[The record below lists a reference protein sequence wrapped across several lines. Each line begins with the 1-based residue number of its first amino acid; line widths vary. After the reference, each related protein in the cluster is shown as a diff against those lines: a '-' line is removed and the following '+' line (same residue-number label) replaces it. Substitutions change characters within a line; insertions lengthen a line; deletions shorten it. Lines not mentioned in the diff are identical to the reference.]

1 MSAQEQAQHT
11 HGDNHHDHEHD
22 HNGNCVIEKYNV
34 RDLIVRE
41 DIMKRTTDLANLI
54 STSDEVVFYR
64 KAEQQIKE
72 NREVQDLIKLIKKR
86 QKEAVAFESFQNTK
100 MVEKINQEI
109 EELQDRLDGFPV
121 VEQFKQS
128 QEDINY
134 LLQMIVSVVRDT
146 VSENIKL
153 DASTVEDK
161 NCSD

>member
-1 MSAQEQAQHT
+1 MAAQEHEAHS
-11 HGDNHHDHEHD
+11 HAHHEHD
-22 HNGNCVIEKYNV
+22 HDHEGNCSIETYNV

-41 DIMKRTTDLANLI
+41 DIMKRTKELANLI
-54 STSDEVVFYR
+54 STSDEVKFYR
-64 KAEQQIKE
+64 QAEQQIKDHK
-72 NREVQDLIKLIKKR
+72 EVQDLIKLIKKR
-86 QKEAVAFESFQNTK
+86 QKEAVAFESFQNAK
-100 MVEKINQEI
+100 MVEKINGEI
-109 EELQDRLDGFPV
+109 EELQDQLDSFPV

-153 DASTVEDK
+153 DATEVEAK

>member
-1 MSAQEQAQHT
+1 MAAQEHEAHS
-11 HGDNHHDHEHD
+11 HAHHEHD
-22 HNGNCVIEKYNV
+22 HDHEGNCSIETYNV

-41 DIMKRTTDLANLI
+41 DIMKRTKELANLI
-54 STSDEVVFYR
+54 STSDEVKFYR
-64 KAEQQIKE
+64 QAEQQIKDHK
-72 NREVQDLIKLIKKR
+72 EVQDLIKLIKKR
-86 QKEAVAFESFQNTK
+86 QKEAVAFESFQNAK
-100 MVEKINQEI
+100 MVEKINGEI
-109 EELQDRLDGFPV
+109 EELQDQLDSFPV

-153 DASTVEDK
+153 DATEVESK